1 MWQLQTAGTQSVL
14 GDTFFW
20 QRRRTPNIF
29 LLPVLLW
36 EYLPCCKN
44 GFRSS
49 CFFKDFYLKK
59 KKQKQKQAVQIKWN
73 TVTGT
78 GEECVHSHKQW
89 KVLSSFSLFGK
100 VIDIKLFLKC
110 VKARGKEILQ

>member
-49 CFFKDFYLKK
+49 CFFKDFVFIYFFYL
-59 KKQKQKQAVQIKWN
+59 
-73 TVTGT
+73 
-78 GEECVHSHKQW
+78 
-89 KVLSSFSLFGK
+89 FSEIQSLAQEKNVYIHTNNGK
-100 VIDIKLFLKC
+100 FYHLFLYLEK
-110 VKARGKEILQ
+110 